1 MSTNGKHKFNLK
13 QDNGSLSKSN
23 KSKYKY
29 IALPIQITPEQGI
42 LNT

>member
-13 QDNGSLSKSN
+13 QDNGSLKSN